1 MTIVT
6 WLLAGGLAGWT
17 ASYYLAN
24 ARAQAVVLNVA
35 LGVLGAAFAGWI
47 VAPMLDV
54 APGFSLFALFVSLAG
69 AAAVLFGVHVVQQT
83 VAR

>member
-6 WLLAGGLAGWT
+6 WLLAGGPAGWT
-17 ASYYLAN
+17 TSYYLAHKH
-24 ARAQAVVLNVA
+24 AQAIALNVA
-35 LGVLGAAFAGWI
+35 VGVIGAAFTGLI

-69 AAAVLFGVHVVQQT
+69 AAALLFCVHVVQQT